1 RPVVSMWRSRQRS
14 KTDAVGFPDVA
25 AIRANIE
32 YFERDAV
39 TAWIERT
46 GRGNNVEFAQDAHAA
61 AVPDNVNLDEVSAM
75 LTLAVLTDT
84 DLASLDHDAIV
95 DLADDCDPDDAF
107 LFTEIDSLS
116 SRSRDVGVYVDGL
129 RSLSFG
135 PADAYDRL
143 CSTRLGRGQP
153 G

>member
-1 RPVVSMWRSRQRS
+1 MPLLTLQDIADIARVRRPVVSMWRSRQRS
-14 KTDAVGFPDVA
+14 HGDTVRFPDVA

-61 AVPDNVNLDEVSAM
+61 AVPDNVHLDEVSAM

-84 DLASLDHDAIV
+84 DRARRGPQAIV
-95 DLADDCDPDDAF
+95 
-107 LFTEIDSLS
+107 
-116 SRSRDVGVYVDGL
+116 GVAAG
-129 RSLSFG
+129 G
-135 PADAYDRL
+135 
-143 CSTRLGRGQP
+143 
-153 G
+153 